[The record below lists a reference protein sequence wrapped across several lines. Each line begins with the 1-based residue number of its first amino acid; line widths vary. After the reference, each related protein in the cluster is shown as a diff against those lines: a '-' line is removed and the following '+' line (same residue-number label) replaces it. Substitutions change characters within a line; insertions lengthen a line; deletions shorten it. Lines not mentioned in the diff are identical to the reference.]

1 MLREIKGCSA
11 AECTAGVVTAAI
23 AALGL
28 VCWCAARARV
38 VRYPFPPLHLPL
50 CSPPRRF
57 TCTLGWAAAREHGGW
72 ARDRMASRWDR
83 MADGPAELQPASP
96 KPLARGEKPPATEE
110 EGEGQRC
117 EDGDPFDTFSPSPV
131 AQVLAEAAANRRR
144 SLGDLQTARQRA
156 TARAGWSAH
165 GRRSFRGQL
174 KPAEADSVKRSIGTG
189 LLD

>member
-1 MLREIKGCSA
+1 
-11 AECTAGVVTAAI
+11 
-23 AALGL
+23 
-28 VCWCAARARV
+28 
-38 VRYPFPPLHLPL
+38 
-50 CSPPRRF
+50 
-57 TCTLGWAAAREHGGW
+57 
-72 ARDRMASRWDR
+72 

-96 KPLARGEKPPATEE
+96 KPLARGAKPPATEE

-144 SLGDLQTARQRA
+144 SLGDLQTAHQLA

-165 GRRSFRGQL
+165 GRRSSGQL
-174 KPAEADSVKRSIGTG
+174 KPAEADSVKRSIGTA